1 MTDPTNIETAFDAA
15 LDQVKRAIADGMMT
29 LKGVSAREQLD
40 QLAFRLQTERAI
52 AIQRGSV
59 DSDWVQKTIR
69 WTVEWTPESD
79 ISIIAALGRIARLA
93 RPGLS

>member
-1 MTDPTNIETAFDAA
+1 MTDLTDIETAFDAA
-15 LDQVKRAIADGMMT
+15 LDQVQRAIADGMMT
-29 LKGVSAREQLD
+29 LNGASAREQLE
-40 QLAFRLQTERAI
+40 QFAFRLQTERAQ

-79 ISIIAALGRIARLA
+79 ISIIAALGRIARLV